1 MSSPANRSVR
11 CAIYTRV
18 STDAGLD
25 QEFGDRKIEAAMGTA
40 PRNEDFR
47 RLNAT
52 KTLPGS
58 LTRTVAIINP
68 DNPTPGTKDT
78 FLPRAGAFGH
88 STGQARS
95 APLWLHTQKIVS
107 YPVH

>member
-1 MSSPANRSVR
+1 
-11 CAIYTRV
+11 
-18 STDAGLD
+18 
-25 QEFGDRKIEAAMGTA
+25 MGTA

-78 FLPRAGAFGH
+78 FLPRAGARHLG
-88 STGQARS
+88 A
-95 APLWLHTQKIVS
+95 APAAISLNPIALIPIFNTMR
-107 YPVH
+107 